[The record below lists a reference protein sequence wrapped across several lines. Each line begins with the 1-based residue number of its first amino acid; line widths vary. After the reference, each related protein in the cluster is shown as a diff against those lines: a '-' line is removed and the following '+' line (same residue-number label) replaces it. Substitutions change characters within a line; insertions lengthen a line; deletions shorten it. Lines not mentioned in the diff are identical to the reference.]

1 MKLRLQPPKILGIVT
16 TDEELESY
24 AIAKVILQET
34 LNSERI
40 FYRDNRSYFNILID
54 NSIRKW
60 IVRVFFEKNRNYIII
75 NDAPTD
81 RDRTVID
88 FVRPIDLLNSKK
100 QIILAAEQFK

>member
-1 MKLRLQPPKILGIVT
+1 
-16 TDEELESY
+16 
-24 AIAKVILQET
+24 VILQDK

-60 IVRVFFEKNRNYIII
+60 IVRVFFKKNYIII

-88 FVRPIDLLNSKK
+88 FDRPIDLLNSKE
-100 QIILAAEQFK
+100 QIIAAAEQFK